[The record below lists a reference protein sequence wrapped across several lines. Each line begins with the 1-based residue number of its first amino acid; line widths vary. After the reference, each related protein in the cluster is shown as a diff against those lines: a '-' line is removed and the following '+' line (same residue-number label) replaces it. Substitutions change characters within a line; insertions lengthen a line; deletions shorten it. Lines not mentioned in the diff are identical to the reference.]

1 MTDSLWEKIQE
12 TAGPR
17 ASQEALQGNRDEKGF
32 AVSLVYLWKSVP
44 CAFNYLLIFFF
55 KCSIK
60 STAAGCCVS
69 WDTEESEPEPGGGR
83 MRLPSLHGLFQKVR
97 LWNVLHEALRR
108 LWEARPVPQAWGFC
122 KPDRRVSQK
131 KAAPPLHKK
140 IPVRVHFPQPV
151 SVSGYKLLSLAL
163 PLPSQLSSDLLLS
176 PPAPCSSPRLFLP
189 LPCFPCLEPPSSHTP
204 PPQRL

>member
-1 MTDSLWEKIQE
+1 M
-12 TAGPR
+12 
-17 ASQEALQGNRDEKGF
+17 
-32 AVSLVYLWKSVP
+32 P

-60 STAAGCCVS
+60 STATGCRVS
-69 WDTEESEPEPGGGR
+69 WDTLESKPEPGGGQGSDPGAGAGCGCQAFMACSR
-83 MRLPSLHGLFQKVR
+83 RSDCGMFSTKPLEGSGRPALSLKPWV
-97 LWNVLHEALRR
+97 
-108 LWEARPVPQAWGFC
+108 FC

-131 KAAPPLHKK
+131 KAAPPLHEK
-140 IPVRVHFPQPV
+140 IPVRVHFPHPV

-163 PLPSQLSSDLLLS
+163 PLPSHSSSDLLLS

-189 LPCFPCLEPPSSHTP
+189 LPCFPHLEPPSSHTP

>member
-1 MTDSLWEKIQE
+1 
-12 TAGPR
+12 
-17 ASQEALQGNRDEKGF
+17 
-32 AVSLVYLWKSVP
+32 
-44 CAFNYLLIFFF
+44 
-55 KCSIK
+55 
-60 STAAGCCVS
+60 
-69 WDTEESEPEPGGGR
+69 

-189 LPCFPCLEPPSSHTP
+189 ATRKGELRDRLASPCYSDLRASVAPSLASPGTATLVP
-204 PPQRL
+204 VV

>member
-69 WDTEESEPEPGGGR
+69 WDTEESEPEPGGGQGSDPGAGAGCGCQAF
-83 MRLPSLHGLFQKVR
+83 MACS
-97 LWNVLHEALRR
+97 RR
-108 LWEARPVPQAWGFC
+108 SACGMFSTKPLEGSGRPG
-122 KPDRRVSQK
+122 
-131 KAAPPLHKK
+131 
-140 IPVRVHFPQPV
+140 
-151 SVSGYKLLSLAL
+151 LSLKPGVFA
-163 PLPSQLSSDLLLS
+163 SQTGRS
-176 PPAPCSSPRLFLP
+176 PKKRQLRLYIKRSP
-189 LPCFPCLEPPSSHTP
+189 
-204 PPQRL
+204 